1 MGLRCNPF
9 IVKKYEGEGPPMP
22 LETKDIEKLA
32 KLSRLKFSDEQLPA
46 FASEFENILEFVSQI
61 QSLDT
66 KGVAPL
72 TSAANIDSSPERA
85 DVPAIPANP
94 EARRDELLSN
104 APKSE
109 QGFFV
114 VPKIVE

>member
-1 MGLRCNPF
+1 MT
-9 IVKKYEGEGPPMP
+9 

-32 KLSRLKFSDEQLPA
+32 TLSRLKFNQEQIPA
-46 FASEFENILEFVSQI
+46 FASEFENILEFVGQI

-66 KGVAPL
+66 KGVPPL
-72 TSAANIDSSPERA
+72 TTTANISTSPERP
-85 DVPAIPANP
+85 DVAVIPADP
-94 EARRDELLSN
+94 AARRDELLAN

-109 QGFFV
+109 VGFFV

>member
-1 MGLRCNPF
+1 MA
-9 IVKKYEGEGPPMP
+9 

-32 KLSRLKFSDEQLPA
+32 TLSRLKFSPEQIPA
-46 FASEFENILEFVSQI
+46 FASEFENILQFVGQI

-66 KGVAPL
+66 QGVAPL
-72 TSAANIDSSPERA
+72 TTTVSTTANISSSPERA
-85 DVPAIPANP
+85 DVPSIPANP
-94 EARRDELLSN
+94 AARRDELLAN
-104 APKSE
+104 APQAE

>member
-1 MGLRCNPF
+1 MS
-9 IVKKYEGEGPPMP
+9 

-32 KLSRLKFSDEQLPA
+32 KLSRLTFTAEQIPA
-46 FASEFENILEFVSQI
+46 FASEFENILNFVGQI

-72 TSAANIDSSPERA
+72 TTAANVPTSPERA

-94 EARRDELLSN
+94 VARRDELLAN

>member
-1 MGLRCNPF
+1 MS
-9 IVKKYEGEGPPMP
+9 
-22 LETKDIEKLA
+22 LEIKDIEKLA
-32 KLSRLKFSDEQLPA
+32 KLSRLTFTPEQIPA
-46 FASEFENILEFVSQI
+46 FAAEFENILDFVGQI

-72 TSAANIDSSPERA
+72 TTTANVATSPERA

-94 EARRDELLSN
+94 LQRRDELLAN

-109 QGFFV
+109 QGFIV

>member
-1 MGLRCNPF
+1 MA
-9 IVKKYEGEGPPMP
+9 

-32 KLSRLKFSDEQLPA
+32 TLSRLKFSPEQIPA
-46 FASEFENILEFVSQI
+46 FASEFENILQFVGQI

-66 KGVAPL
+66 HGVPPL
-72 TSAANIDSSPERA
+72 TTTANISTSPERA
-85 DVPAIPANP
+85 DVPVIPSNP
-94 EARRDELLSN
+94 AARRDELLAN
-104 APKSE
+104 APQSE